1 MSVAAAVYVLGALTS
16 LLCAILLLRGFL
28 RSRQKLLLWSSLC
41 FFGLTISNA
50 LIFIDPVLLPNLDLY
65 FWRLL
70 AAALAMLVL
79 VYGLVWGGER

>member
-1 MSVAAAVYVLGALTS
+1 
-16 LLCAILLLRGFL
+16 L